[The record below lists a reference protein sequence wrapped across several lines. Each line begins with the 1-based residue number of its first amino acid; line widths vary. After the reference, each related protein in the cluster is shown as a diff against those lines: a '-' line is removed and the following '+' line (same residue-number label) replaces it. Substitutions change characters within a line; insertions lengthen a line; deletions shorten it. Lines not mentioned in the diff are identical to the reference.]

1 MVEPEQALFLHTLP
15 DVLPAGITRIYA
27 GAEFCPWRLPA
38 TADLHHI
45 MAQAHEWGCSFT
57 LVTPVLIEPWREH
70 LRASLVKLLPA
81 LLPGDEVVLSD
92 WGALDLVRSLSSTA
106 TVVLGRVLSGQKRD
120 ARTVALDLSEAQQ
133 AHFRQGSWYSAPAVE
148 LLLELGI
155 QRIELDNLLQ
165 GVAALPTA
173 LRGSLHVPYAMVAS
187 SRNCPFRRPGSA
199 VPCPRPCGE
208 VFTLRSAE
216 SPVPLLQGGNT
227 QFLCNDRLPD
237 DLAILGIDRIVKH
250 LELPH

>member
-1 MVEPEQALFLHTLP
+1 MVEREQALFLHTFP
-15 DVLPAGITRIYA
+15 EVLPAGITRIYA

-38 TADLHHI
+38 TADLHH
-45 MAQAHEWGCSFT
+45 ALNQAHERGCAFT

-70 LRASLVKLLPA
+70 LRAALAALLPA
-81 LLPGDEVVLSD
+81 LLPGDEVVISD
-92 WGALDLVRSLSSTA
+92 WGAFDLVRSLSPVT

-120 ARTVALDLSEAQQ
+120 ARTVSLDLSDAQRD
-133 AHFRQGSWYSAPAVE
+133 HFRQGSWYSAPAAE

-155 QRIELDNLLQ
+155 HRVELDNLLQ
-165 GVAALPTA
+165 GVAALPAA
-173 LRGSLHVPYAMVAS
+173 LRGTLHIPYAMVAS

-199 VPCPRPCGE
+199 EPCPRPCGE

-216 SPVPLLQGGNT
+216 SPVALLQGGNT

-237 DLAILGIDRIVKH
+237 NLAALGIDRIVEH
-250 LELPH
+250 LVLPH